1 MSDPGLLRLREL
13 IYEKFRFD
21 PTTQTVETAVRTL
34 ANHHQFHPVRDY
46 LDGLVWDGVPRI
58 DRWLVTYGGAE
69 DTEYAQAVG
78 ALVLVAAVRRVRE
91 PGCKFDEMVVLESEQ
106 GRNKSKA
113 LEILAVEPEWFTD
126 NLPLGLP
133 AKETIEALSGHWIV
147 EVSEL
152 QGMRKSDIDKVKAF
166 LSRNTD
172 RARMSYDRTVTE
184 ARRQCVIIGTTNS
197 EQYLR
202 DLTGNRRF
210 RPVRVERFDL
220 EGLRRDRDQLW
231 AEAAAREAGGESI
244 RLPENLWPA
253 AAAEQQQRVVENPF
267 VSVLERVLRENN
279 ELADDELAVGELVVG
294 ELVDGELMEGM
305 IAAEDVWTI
314 VGVRPAQ
321 RTQDNNEKLGDAMKQ
336 LGWERTRLRVGA
348 GKRSYAYTRGPKP
361 YRHIVVEL
369 MSSRDGAPAQP
380 VAMYQTLKP
389 SY

>member
-1 MSDPGLLRLREL
+1 M
-13 IYEKFRFD
+13 
-21 PTTQTVETAVRTL
+21 
-34 ANHHQFHPVRDY
+34 
-46 LDGLVWDGVPRI
+46 
-58 DRWLVTYGGAE
+58 
-69 DTEYAQAVG
+69 
-78 ALVLVAAVRRVRE
+78 
-91 PGCKFDEMVVLESEQ
+91 
-106 GRNKSKA
+106 
-113 LEILAVEPEWFTD
+113 
-126 NLPLGLP
+126 
-133 AKETIEALSGHWIV
+133 
-147 EVSEL
+147 
-152 QGMRKSDIDKVKAF
+152 
-166 LSRNTD
+166 
-172 RARMSYDRTVTE
+172 
-184 ARRQCVIIGTTNS
+184 
-197 EQYLR
+197 
-202 DLTGNRRF
+202 
-210 RPVRVERFDL
+210 RVERFDL

-267 VSVLERVLRENN
+267 VSVLERVLRESN
-279 ELADDELAVGELVVG
+279 ELAYDELAVGELVVG